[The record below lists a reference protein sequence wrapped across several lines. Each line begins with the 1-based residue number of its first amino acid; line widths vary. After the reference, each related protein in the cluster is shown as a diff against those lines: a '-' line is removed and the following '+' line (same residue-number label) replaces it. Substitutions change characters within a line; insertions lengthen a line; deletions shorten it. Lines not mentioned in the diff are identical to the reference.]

1 VGESRSVPAAPLEIV
16 TVPQCSE
23 LEPQRTGEKPSGL
36 AYPGFMST
44 GPGNDS
50 SPETPWSLERLSE
63 SLGVYIERLGSVWV
77 EAEITQWGV
86 SGGHVYGRIKDVE
99 ADVTV
104 DITVWRSIR
113 DTMPEGVGQ
122 GDRVVVK
129 LKPNWYVKGGR
140 LSMNVLEL
148 RLAGLGELLAKI
160 EALRAKLHAEGLFDL
175 ERKKRLPFL
184 PSLIGLVTGKD
195 SDAEKDVLRNAQLRW
210 PEAQFQVEYA
220 SVQGDKCVPEVIA
233 ALDRLE
239 SNPEVDVIIVARGGG
254 DFQHLLPFSDESL
267 VRRAAACTIPL
278 VSAIGHE
285 ADRPLLDEVADL
297 RASTPTDA
305 AKRVVPDVAEER
317 EKIREAKKRL
327 ALRLDAL
334 ISGESERLR
343 LFRERPVLARPLAMV
358 DSLAEDILRLVQR
371 GVDRTDS
378 LLERSRGEVTS
389 LRASMRALSPLAT
402 LERGYAIVQTE
413 EGTVVSE
420 PRAVSAGQTID
431 IRVKGGRIPATVSD
445 DAS

>member
-23 LEPQRTGEKPSGL
+23 LEGRRTGEKPSGL
-36 AYPGFMST
+36 AYPGVMST
-44 GPGNDS
+44 GPANDS

-113 DTMPEGVGQ
+113 ESLPEGVGQ

-160 EALRAKLHAEGLFDL
+160 EALRATLHAEGLFDV
-175 ERKKRLPFL
+175 ESKKRLPFL
-184 PSLIGLVTGKD
+184 PGLIGLVTGKD

-220 SVQGDKCVPEVIA
+220 SVQGDKCVPDVIA

-239 SNPEVDVIIVARGGG
+239 NNPQVDVIIVARGGG
-254 DFQHLLPFSDESL
+254 DFQHLLPFSDEAL

-343 LFRERPVLARPLAMV
+343 LFRERPVLARPLTMV

-413 EGTVVSE
+413 EGAVVSE
-420 PRAVSAGQTID
+420 PDTVSAGQAID
-431 IRVKGGRIPATVSD
+431 TRVKGGTIPATVSN